1 MSDNDAGCGCCPPAS
16 AALPPAARR
25 RPGLTEV
32 GYRSGT
38 WREFRDAMI
47 AALSTP
53 PEVAG
58 EPRPLDQLR
67 TRDAADPTI
76 ALLDAWAVVCD
87 VLTFYN
93 ERLVQESFLGTAVED
108 ASLQEL
114 GKLIGYRPGPGVA
127 AETHL
132 AFTLER
138 PPQVPAVSPDPGLA
152 PPTTPAEVTLP
163 VGLRVQSIP
172 GPGETPQTF
181 ETVETLTARPEW
193 SSMAV
198 AQTYADPPARGHT
211 RVWLKGT
218 GLGLAPGAALLI
230 SGRTPQA
237 TDLTGDHWDFRLL
250 TEVTIDRSLDVT
262 EVEVEWPLGS
272 VDPVNTPAAAPAAH
286 VLRKRFDVFGHNA
299 PVWPSLN
306 VDYRLGYARSVT
318 TSTTEQAT
326 IRDDD
331 DWHDFDATRTS
342 GALTVVDLD
351 GAHADVVRGSWV
363 VVSQEDG
370 EFYREL
376 YEVVDRAE
384 LSRAALGISGTVTR
398 LTLRGEQHAF
408 GTPRQV
414 TVFGVSEPLELT
426 ERPDTS
432 AIAGDSVVVD
442 ADATDMRPGRVVCLS
457 RPEAEGEAETVVIAS
472 SLSAGTS
479 PSGGPR
485 TLLTFAT
492 ALTRTFVR
500 EGAVVLGNLVRSTHG
515 ETVHDILGNGDAR
528 REFQR
533 FALTQGPLTF
543 IQAAT
548 AAGSASSLDVE
559 VDGVS
564 WPEVPT
570 HFGADPGDRTF
581 THRPSAETNPAT
593 RRPFDLALFGDGV
606 HGARLS
612 TGSHNVRATYRK
624 GLGSSG
630 NVAANRLAQPL
641 DRPLGVKAATNPLP
655 ATGGTDPETQAD
667 ARRSMPVSVRTLG
680 RAVSLAD
687 YADFA
692 LAFTGIALAD
702 ARVLPLRS
710 GRTVVVSVCGPD
722 AEAAAP
728 TTITHLQDALVDL
741 GDPLVAVQVVPAELG
756 SVRLALRLGIDPL
769 HETEA
774 VLDTVREALHDAF
787 DPAAAQ
793 LGRPVSASAVIATAA
808 SVDGVLA
815 VDLDRLYRVG
825 AGSPLLRERLFALG
839 ARVADDGT
847 AIGAE
852 LLGLSADPFDWLE
865 VMT

>member
-1 MSDNDAGCGCCPPAS
+1 MSHG
-16 AALPPAARR
+16 RW
-25 RPGLTEV
+25 TE
-32 GYRSGT
+32 
-38 WREFRDAMI
+38 
-47 AALSTP
+47 
-53 PEVAG
+53 
-58 EPRPLDQLR
+58 LR

-432 AIAGDSVVVD
+432 GSP
-442 ADATDMRPGRVVCLS
+442 ATRWSWTPMRPTCGRDGWSVSRGPKGGRGRDRRHRVVPVGGHVAQ
-457 RPEAEGEAETVVIAS
+457 RR
-472 SLSAGTS
+472 SAHVADVRHRSHPHLRARGRRRAGQ
-479 PSGGPR
+479 PGP
-485 TLLTFAT
+485 
-492 ALTRTFVR
+492 V
-500 EGAVVLGNLVRSTHG
+500 
-515 ETVHDILGNGDAR
+515 DAR
-528 REFQR
+528 RDRARHPRQR
-533 FALTQGPLTF
+533 
-543 IQAAT
+543 
-548 AAGSASSLDVE
+548 
-559 VDGVS
+559 
-564 WPEVPT
+564 
-570 HFGADPGDRTF
+570 
-581 THRPSAETNPAT
+581 
-593 RRPFDLALFGDGV
+593 RRPA
-606 HGARLS
+606 
-612 TGSHNVRATYRK
+612 
-624 GLGSSG
+624 
-630 NVAANRLAQPL
+630 
-641 DRPLGVKAATNPLP
+641 
-655 ATGGTDPETQAD
+655 
-667 ARRSMPVSVRTLG
+667 
-680 RAVSLAD
+680 
-687 YADFA
+687 
-692 LAFTGIALAD
+692 
-702 ARVLPLRS
+702 
-710 GRTVVVSVCGPD
+710 
-722 AEAAAP
+722 
-728 TTITHLQDALVDL
+728 
-741 GDPLVAVQVVPAELG
+741 
-756 SVRLALRLGIDPL
+756 
-769 HETEA
+769 
-774 VLDTVREALHDAF
+774 
-787 DPAAAQ
+787 
-793 LGRPVSASAVIATAA
+793 
-808 SVDGVLA
+808 
-815 VDLDRLYRVG
+815 
-825 AGSPLLRERLFALG
+825 
-839 ARVADDGT
+839 
-847 AIGAE
+847 
-852 LLGLSADPFDWLE
+852 
-865 VMT
+865 